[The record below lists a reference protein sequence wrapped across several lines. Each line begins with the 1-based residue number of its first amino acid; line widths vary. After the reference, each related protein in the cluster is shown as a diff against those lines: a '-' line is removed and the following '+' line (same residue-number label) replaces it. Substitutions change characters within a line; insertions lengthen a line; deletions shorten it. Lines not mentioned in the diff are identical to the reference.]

1 MIDDHDDQTA
11 VEQEAKRGRL
21 PASCSSPGH
30 AAAGAEDAVETEKV
44 RAFEVGPA
52 PLSNFPRKFKG
63 AGGDWAP
70 RV

>member
-1 MIDDHDDQTA
+1 MIDDHA
-11 VEQEAKRGRL
+11 AEA
-21 PASCSSPGH
+21 
-30 AAAGAEDAVETEKV
+30 EKV